1 MGEFLDA
8 VRVIENV
15 GSARQLDIKT
25 LFSYTIDKGA
35 VDTL

>member
-8 VRVIENV
+8 VSVIENV

-35 VDTL
+35 ADTL

>member
-8 VRVIENV
+8 VSVIENI
-15 GSARQLDIKT
+15 GSERQLDIKT

-35 VDTL
+35 ADTL

>member
-25 LFSYTIDKGA
+25 LFSYTIDKGVA
-35 VDTL
+35 DTL